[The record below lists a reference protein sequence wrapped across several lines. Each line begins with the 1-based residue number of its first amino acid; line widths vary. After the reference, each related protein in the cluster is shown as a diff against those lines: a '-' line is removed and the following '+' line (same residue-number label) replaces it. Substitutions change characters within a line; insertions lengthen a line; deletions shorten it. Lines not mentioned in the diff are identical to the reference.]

1 MPLSPSSSETIWK
14 RQKEPSYR
22 QQRLNVPSVCE
33 SGRNR
38 KDGIKYVWKYQ
49 VPGLVTSKKSK
60 RKKLG
65 FSLHV
70 KLLPRKPYKLSP
82 IK

>member
-1 MPLSPSSSETIWK
+1 MPLSPSSSQTIWK
-14 RQKEPSYR
+14 RQKEPIYC

-38 KDGIKYVWKYQ
+38 KDGIKYVWEYQ
-49 VPGLVTSKKSK
+49 VPGLVTSQRSK
-60 RKKLG
+60 REKLG
-65 FSLHV
+65 LNIHV
-70 KLLPRKPYKLSP
+70 KLLPCKPYKLSS